1 MYILSYKHIINYCIV
16 NRGRSMIKNSPS
28 NHAPDTCITKGIHR
42 DIIHAVQNKLPNS
55 SALGELADL
64 FKLFGDS
71 TRISILWALSESE
84 MCVCDLCA
92 LLKMKQP
99 AVSHQLKNLKQ
110 ARIVKSR
117 RDGQVVY
124 YSLDDEHIRKL
135 LDLGMNHTQEPLFD
149 RKDLRDGRRLI
160 N

>member
-1 MYILSYKHIINYCIV
+1 M
-16 NRGRSMIKNSPS
+16 MENSPY
-28 NHAPDTCITKGIHR
+28 NNAPDTCITKGIHK
-42 DIIHAVQNKLPNS
+42 DIIHAVQNKLPDS
-55 SALGELADL
+55 GLLHDLADL

-117 RDGQVVY
+117 RDGQVVF

-135 LDLGMNHTQEPLFD
+135 MDLGMGHIREPQFD
-149 RKDLRDGRRLI
+149 QRNSRNGRKHI